1 MHESK
6 LPTRQI
12 NEEETNMSA
21 YIIVGLTPKDTDKL
35 QQYGASV
42 PPILAK
48 YSGEILTKG
57 PIEKLQGN
65 YPHKIQVV
73 IAFPNKDKARDW
85 YNSAEY
91 QALIPVRDQGM
102 DSEFQLLG

>member
-1 MHESK
+1 
-6 LPTRQI
+6 
-12 NEEETNMSA
+12 MSA

-57 PIEKLQGN
+57 PVEKLHGDFT
-65 YPHKIQVV
+65 HKVQVV
-73 IAFPNKDKARDW
+73 IAFPSREKALDW
-85 YNSAEY
+85 YHSDDY
-91 QALIPVRDQGM
+91 QALIPIRNEGM
-102 DSEFQLLG
+102 DSQFQLIG

>member
-1 MHESK
+1 
-6 LPTRQI
+6 
-12 NEEETNMSA
+12 MSA

-57 PIEKLQGN
+57 PVEKLQGN
-65 YPHKIQVV
+65 FAHKIQVV
-73 IAFPNKDKARDW
+73 ITFPNREKALGW

-102 DSEFQLLG
+102 DSEFQLIS

>member
-1 MHESK
+1 
-6 LPTRQI
+6 
-12 NEEETNMSA
+12 MSA

-57 PIEKLQGN
+57 PVEKLHGDFE
-65 YPHKIQVV
+65 HKIQVV
-73 IAFPNKDKARDW
+73 IAFPSREKALDW
-85 YNSAEY
+85 YHSDDY
-91 QALIPVRDQGM
+91 QALIPIRNEGM
-102 DSEFQLLG
+102 DSQFQLIG

>member
-1 MHESK
+1 
-6 LPTRQI
+6 
-12 NEEETNMSA
+12 MSA

-48 YSGEILTKG
+48 YSGEILKKG
-57 PIEKLQGN
+57 PVEKLQGDFA
-65 YPHKIQVV
+65 HIIQVV
-73 IAFPNKDKARDW
+73 IAFPNREKALGW

-102 DSEFQLLG
+102 DSEFQLIG

>member
-1 MHESK
+1 VNCHLETQ
-6 LPTRQI
+6 PP
-12 NEEETNMSA
+12 EETNMSA
-21 YIIVGLTPKDTDKL
+21 YIIVGFTPKDTDKL

-57 PIEKLQGN
+57 PVEKLQGDFA
-65 YPHKIQVV
+65 HKIQV
-73 IAFPNKDKARDW
+73 IITFPSREQALGW

-91 QALIPVRDQGM
+91 QALIPIRDQGM
-102 DSEFQLLG
+102 DSEFQLIG